1 MISAAPSKTELARK
15 GEELAAEALVKK
27 GYEVLQRNYRYGQG
41 ELDIIAKHN
50 GMIVFV
56 EVKTRE
62 SNYLTDPLQLV
73 PISKQKQIIRLAG
86 AYLKTLKTLEQAR
99 FDIVIIVH
107 NKSLTSINHIED
119 AFYPMG

>member
-1 MISAAPSKTELARK
+1 M
-15 GEELAAEALVKK
+15 
-27 GYEVLQRNYRYGQG
+27 LQRNYRYGQG

-62 SNYLTDPLQLV
+62 SSYLTDPLQLV

-107 NKSLTSINHIED
+107 NKTLTTINHIED